1 MCRVLHQSL
10 GRNNAG
16 VVRRGGRGSWTNT
29 GSEQNSEPCRW
40 LVLLQATLP
49 LPIARDRGSAESPSC
64 LGRGERT
71 KWQGLAGERRESRF
85 PRPLQRSLWLGAR
98 ELPPATGPRR
108 LPCRERAGR
117 RAPGLRRPAG
127 GGRGSTVRLRALRV
141 TSHVRAGQKWKHTHL
156 PAGFQEGTET
166 VKLPSARLF
175 HSNQIPKVDRNG
187 GDVCGGCKGCRQTH
201 NGNWNNIQAP
211 INIVNNNRVQ

>member
-141 TSHVRAGQKWKHTHL
+141 TSHVRA
-156 PAGFQEGTET
+156 
-166 VKLPSARLF
+166 VF